1 MPEFWSHFRR
11 RIFCKF
17 FENVKALYFAN
28 YYSSGCTLPEL
39 EGMMYCLYSAPAK
52 QHLLVRC
59 PPFLHFE
66 IKLDKSLI
74 YFGEIFKYFTA
85 VFQIW
90 SWIQIYKIRKVL
102 GLHDTDL
109 YPSINK
115 QKTIGKNLDST
126 VLWLLNDL
134 LSLKTDANV
143 PTVRSKKSKN
153 FF

>member
-1 MPEFWSHFRR
+1 ML
-11 RIFCKF
+11 
-17 FENVKALYFAN
+17 KAFYFAN
-28 YYSSGCTLPEL
+28 YHSSGCTIPEL

-90 SWIQIYKIRKVL
+90 SWIQIHKIRKFL
-102 GLHDTDL
+102 GLQDPDMDS
-109 YPSINK
+109 SINK
-115 QKTIGKNLDST
+115 QKNNRKNLDFNWFVTS
-126 VLWLLNDL
+126 
-134 LSLKTDANV
+134 
-143 PTVRSKKSKN
+143 
-153 FF
+153 